1 MPTKRER
8 LESLTA
14 KMQAN
19 IDDGVQQIIDI
30 DASIAA
36 ANTAI
41 TGIQADIATLEA
53 VANRNAAQNVE
64 LRSLRKDLALWRAL
78 RDAQRLNKKLI
89 RNDMT
94 TSRFGLFIDGSRVRQ
109 SDIDGGE

>member
-19 IDDGVQQIIDI
+19 IDEGIQQIIDI

-36 ANTAI
+36 SGTAI

-53 VANRNAAQNVE
+53 VANRTAAQNVE

-78 RDAQRLNKKLI
+78 RDSQRLNKKLI

-94 TSRFGLFIDGSRVRQ
+94 ISRYGLFLDGSRVRE
-109 SDIDGGE
+109 SDINGGE